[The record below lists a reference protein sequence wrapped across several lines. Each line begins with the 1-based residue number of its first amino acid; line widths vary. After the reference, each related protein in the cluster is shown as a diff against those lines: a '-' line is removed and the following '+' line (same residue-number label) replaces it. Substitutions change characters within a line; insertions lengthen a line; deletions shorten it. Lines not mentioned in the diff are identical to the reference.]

1 MKKMPYKDPNN
12 YNWLVGVLISVMTL
26 LGTAASCA
34 YKALNGEHIS
44 WGVFF
49 LQVIV
54 SIFAGAMV
62 YLASSYY
69 EWVPELAGGIAG
81 LAGWSGAEL
90 IKTLEKRFLRKVSG
104 E

>member
-1 MKKMPYKDPNN
+1 MPYKDPGN
-12 YNWLVGVLISVMTL
+12 YNWLVGMLISIMTL

-34 YKALNGEHIS
+34 YKVLNGEKIS
-44 WGVFF
+44 WGFFF

-69 EWVPELAGGIAG
+69 QWVPELAGGIAG

-90 IKTLEKRFLRKVSG
+90 IKTFEKRLLRKVSDD
-104 E
+104 